1 MSFHRRLAVAGLIC
15 SALAATPAFAQ
26 DGEDESQCLR
36 LRNIHGYS
44 VIDDQHLVLNGGASH
59 HYLVTTRQRCSDMRA
74 GMAVGTSFSDNA
86 RICNARFEYI
96 QPTQGP
102 WRCQIDTI
110 EEVESPEAARALIH
124 QRAQDS
130 ASQ

>member
-1 MSFHRRLAVAGLIC
+1 MSFHRRLAVASLI
-15 SALAATPAFAQ
+15 AATFTAAPAFAQ
-26 DGEDESQCLR
+26 DGEDESRCLR
-36 LRNIHGYS
+36 LRNINGYS
-44 VIDDQHLVLNGGASH
+44 VIDDQHLILNGGASH
-59 HYLVTTRQRCSDMRA
+59 HYLVTTRQRCSDMRV

-110 EEVESPEAARALIH
+110 EEVDSPEAARALIE
-124 QRAQDS
+124 QRAQES